1 MRSLLFFFQLVPYY
15 FLSQNAIVSDG
26 IHSPLGLPLNVSSFF
41 GDIRPNHFHMG
52 MDFRTNGVEGIP
64 IYSIR
69 EGYVSRIRISRDGYG
84 KVLYVNHPNG
94 QTSVYAH
101 CSKFFGKVDSA
112 VVQWQ
117 IQHQQNEIDITLDAF
132 TLPVIK
138 GQQIAYSGNSGNS
151 TGPHLHFEIR
161 ETLSE
166 TALNPLNHGFRLI
179 DDFAPF
185 IETIK
190 LVPISKQGFV
200 IGNSHISVS
209 PTLDKTKNIEAL
221 PHISLTKPTFSEAA
235 SVGLLI
241 QGGDKMTINGN
252 KFDIFKSEVYF
263 NNALVYRCV
272 MDSISFDH
280 TCYVNDYCDYQA
292 YRINK
297 MKWHKLFSSEGN
309 PLHIYKLDETT
320 DYLTKFSSQKIH
332 VRIVVSD
339 RNNNSNAYAFWLLP
353 FDFNRSSEVFN
364 TLTHFQPEQAVLG
377 DYSTFQYTL
386 DPFTLMQPAKKA
398 NLLNQ
403 SVPLSKAAIFQT
415 QIPKNNPTKCFVRI
429 NGKYTKTSRDGDK
442 IKAETKVLGI
452 PSLAWDSIPP
462 KISSSYLTSDTSYSK
477 NFLKWTISDLQSEI
491 GNYSL
496 FINDVFIPIYYDL
509 KSKTVTCNLKTIARG
524 KINIRLEVEDVLN
537 NKNIHQKTL
546 ILK

>member
-477 NFLKWTISDLQSEI
+477 NFLKWTISD
-491 GNYSL
+491 
-496 FINDVFIPIYYDL
+496 FVFIPIYYDL